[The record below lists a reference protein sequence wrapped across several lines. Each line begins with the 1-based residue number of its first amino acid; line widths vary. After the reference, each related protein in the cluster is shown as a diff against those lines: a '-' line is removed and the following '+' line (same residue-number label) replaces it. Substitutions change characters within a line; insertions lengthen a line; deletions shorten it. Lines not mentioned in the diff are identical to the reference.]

1 MSIAGKDLCDCGKI
15 AVWCYLPG
23 YSEGGNPNSCDDCVP
38 RGCDCSN
45 HHLDNEYE
53 RRPDV
58 TDGVEGKDWK
68 WLDEDVEWTHIDEK
82 GREYPC
88 CEYIYSGNGWE
99 KEEHEE

>member
-1 MSIAGKDLCDCGKI
+1 MSIAGKDLCNCGKI
-15 AVWCYLPG
+15 AVWCYMPG
-23 YSEGGNPNSCDDCVP
+23 YSGGGNPNSCDDCVP
-38 RGCDCSN
+38 RGCSCSN

-53 RRPDV
+53 RRPDA
-58 TDGVEGKDWK
+58 TDGIEGKDWK

-88 CEYIYSGNGWE
+88 CEYIYSGNGWD

>member
-38 RGCDCSN
+38 RGCSCCN

-53 RRPDV
+53 RRPDA
-58 TDGVEGKDWK
+58 TDEIEGKDWK

-88 CEYIYSGNGWE
+88 CEYIYSGNGWD
-99 KEEHEE
+99 KEEHEG